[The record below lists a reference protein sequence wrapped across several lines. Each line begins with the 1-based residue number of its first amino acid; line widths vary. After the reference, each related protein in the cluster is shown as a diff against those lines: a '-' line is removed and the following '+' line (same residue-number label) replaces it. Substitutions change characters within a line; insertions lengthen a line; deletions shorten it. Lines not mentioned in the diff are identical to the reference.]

1 MLLFRVREPHLKYTL
16 RQIEYFIATA
26 ETGSITLAS
35 ERVNISQPSISTAI
49 THLEEELGTQLFVR
63 RHAQGLSLTSA
74 GRVLLVEA
82 KRLIEQAEHVYSV
95 ASEVGEHV
103 RGQLSLGCFV
113 TLAPMV
119 MPELSHSFTS
129 TYAETRIVQMVGDHE
144 QLLERLQRAEIDVAI
159 TYDLL
164 IPDEF
169 EFLPLASLP
178 PHVVVS
184 ESGPLARHSAVSLQE
199 LVREPL
205 ILLDLPISREYFLG
219 LFIKEGLEPHIAARS
234 THPDVIRT
242 MVANGYGY
250 TLANVRP
257 RCEIALDGR
266 RVVRVRLSGDHK
278 PMVMGILTLAQGQ
291 KSRLVDAFE
300 QHSRRF
306 VSDAYIP
313 GMVAPAMERRIFLG
327 PITAETSQPADS
339 GDGSLSTDTV

>member
-1 MLLFRVREPHLKYTL
+1 MRYTL

-35 ERVNISQPSISTAI
+35 ERVNVSQPSISTAI

-74 GRVLLVEA
+74 GRVLLAEA
-82 KRLIEQAEHVYSV
+82 KRLMEQAEQIYSV
-95 ASEVGEHV
+95 ASEVGQHV

-113 TLAPMV
+113 TLAAMV

-129 TYAETRIVQMVGDHE
+129 TYPDTRITQMVGDHE
-144 QLLERLQRAEIDVAI
+144 QLLERLQRAELDVAI

-164 IPDEF
+164 IPEEF
-169 EFLPLASLP
+169 NFLPLASLP
-178 PHVVVS
+178 PHVVIS
-184 ESGPLARHSAVSLQE
+184 EGSPLAHHSAVSLND
-199 LVREPL
+199 LAREPL
-205 ILLDLPISREYFLG
+205 ILLDLPISREYFMA
-219 LFIKEGLEPHIAARS
+219 LFMKEGLEPNIVSRS

-257 RCEIALDGR
+257 RCEMALDGR
-266 RVVRVRLSGDHK
+266 RVARVRLSGDHR
-278 PMVMGILTLAQGQ
+278 PMVMGVLTLAQAK
-291 KSRLVDAFE
+291 KSRLVEFFE
-300 QHSRRF
+300 QHCRRH

-313 GMVAPAMERRIFLG
+313 GMVAPAMERRTLVSEISG
-327 PITAETSQPADS
+327 ETAESGNSASARVPADKP
-339 GDGSLSTDTV
+339 

>member
-1 MLLFRVREPHLKYTL
+1 MRYTL

-35 ERVNISQPSISTAI
+35 ERVNVSQPSISTAI
-49 THLEEELGTQLFVR
+49 AHLEEELGAQLFVR
-63 RHAQGLSLTSA
+63 RHAQGLSLTPA

-82 KRLIEQAEHVYSV
+82 KQLIEQAEHVYSV
-95 ASEVGEHV
+95 ASEVGQHV

-113 TLAPMV
+113 PLAPMV

-129 TYAETRIVQMVGDHE
+129 TYAETRITQVVADHE
-144 QLLERLQRAEIDVAI
+144 QLLERLQHAELDVAI

-164 IPDEF
+164 IPEEF

-178 PHVVVS
+178 AHVVVS
-184 ESGPLARHSAVSLQE
+184 EGSPLARHSAVSLQE
-199 LVREPL
+199 LAREPL

-219 LFIKEGLEPHIAARS
+219 LFMKEGLEPHIISRS

-257 RCEIALDGR
+257 RCEMALDGR
-266 RVVRVRLSGDHK
+266 RVARVRLSGDHK
-278 PMVMGILTLAQGQ
+278 PMVMGLLTLAQTR
-291 KSRLVDAFE
+291 KSRLVDSFE
-300 QHSRRF
+300 QHCRRH

-313 GMVAPAMERRIFLG
+313 GMVAPAMERRTFLG
-327 PITAETSQPADS
+327 QAPREMEQPTCS
-339 GDGSLSTDTV
+339 KGGSLPSNTP